1 MPSKTLPNHI
11 FVGEIKRALDEGHTA
26 TFRVK
31 GYSMRPYLEH
41 LRDKVVLAPAR
52 PDALKPGDVILA
64 EVSERVYVLHRL
76 VRREGDCLTLKG
88 DGNAIG
94 TEHCRVQNVVGIA
107 TGFLRK
113 GREEVEPLTTLKW
126 RVYSYLWMHLDPVRR
141 YLLALHRRV
150 WLKLFPVRHLPEE

>member
-11 FVGEIKRALDEGHTA
+11 FVGEIKRALDEGRTA

-41 LRDKVVLAPAR
+41 LRDKVVLAPAS

-64 EVSERVYVLHRL
+64 EVAERVYVLHRL
-76 VRREGDCLTLKG
+76 VRRKGDCLTLKG
-88 DGNAIG
+88 DGNAFG

-107 TGFLRK
+107 TGFMRK

-126 RVYSYLWMHLDPVRR
+126 RVYSYLWMHLDPMRR

>member
-1 MPSKTLPNHI
+1 M
-11 FVGEIKRALDEGHTA
+11 
-26 TFRVK
+26 
-31 GYSMRPYLEH
+31 
-41 LRDKVVLAPAR
+41 
-52 PDALKPGDVILA
+52 ILA

-107 TGFLRK
+107 TGFMRK